1 MKRLL
6 TIIALGAGMLAAQ
19 AGNFLA
25 KVSWDNPTNQIA
37 DGFKIYLAIGSLP
50 YTDPST
56 QVFTVTNGAA
66 TSHNIPVVP
75 GTSYRVAVTAFNK
88 WQETDK
94 SVEVLWSAPSLLVAP
109 TNAQVAVIVYVP

>member
-6 TIIALGAGMLAAQ
+6 TIIALGGSMLAAQ

-25 KVSWDNPTNQIA
+25 KVSWDNPNGAWTE
-37 DGFKIYLAIGSLP
+37 GFKIYLAIGPLWD
-50 YTDPST
+50 DPST

-75 GTSYRVAVTAFNK
+75 GTAYRVAVTAFNK
-88 WQETDK
+88 WQESDK
-94 SVEVLWSAPSLLVAP
+94 SQEVLWVAPPLLVAP
-109 TNAQVAVIVYVP
+109 TNARATVIVYVP